1 MESGLNHTDRLAL
14 ERTKLA
20 NERTFLAYFRTF
32 VVFASSG
39 VAIVK
44 LSALQEIMFVGE
56 ILLIISPI
64 LLLVGAFR
72 FFYVRRKL
80 RTFYYQKTFDN

>member
-1 MESGLNHTDRLAL
+1 MKTQLNHSDRFAL

-39 VAIVK
+39 LAIVK
-44 LSALQEIMFVGE
+44 LSALQEIRFIGE
-56 ILLIISPI
+56 FLLVISPI
-64 LLLVGAFR
+64 LLLIGTLR

-80 RTFYYQKTFDN
+80 RKYYYQEK